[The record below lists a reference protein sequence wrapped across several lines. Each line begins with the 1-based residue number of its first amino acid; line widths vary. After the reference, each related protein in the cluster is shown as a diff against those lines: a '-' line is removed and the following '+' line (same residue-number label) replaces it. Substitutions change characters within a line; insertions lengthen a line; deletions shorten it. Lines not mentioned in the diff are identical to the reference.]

1 MTQTNLSTVQ
11 RQAGGTNGSSTAANA
26 AAIAERYAGFEYA
39 IQSDGLSSLAEKLWA
54 ERGGGS
60 SNAEGIAGA
69 ADPQSSTSSSV
80 SRRYTFHTAADG
92 GSGAGRPNNRGRSS
106 RGGSIVTSLAQVRQ
120 EVERSAG
127 AYQRGEKLPDRP
139 PPTPP
144 QVPPPPR
151 QPQQRPQ
158 PQQQQQQNAAAAP
171 DVAVSTAP
179 AAAGGGGGGH
189 TTSAAA
195 AIATS
200 DSSSRTAGATVT
212 SPRNPYSSGSSRS
225 GNNDNLG
232 GSGTEGNVRHKEDR
246 DRCRALLMGSS
257 SANGGAKS
265 NTGNDDG
272 VIEIG
277 DDDEYDT
284 GPIQFDYGNIGGS
297 GGSAG
302 AGGAGGGSAP
312 ATSGTTSSA
321 TFSSAPPPTFAP
333 STLNW
338 HTESANDGGNHGSGT
353 GGGNDAFDD
362 DMFASLDVDAI
373 VSQHQAKKQMHHQ
386 PAPSQQ
392 QQQQRYPNQ
401 GGGGGGGYQSQ
412 GYSTGSGGYNS
423 SGANP
428 YASASYEGAAS
439 NYGNVSNNYGGGG
452 SNNSSSY
459 GGGGGGFGDDFGA
472 AGHMSLYGGGSS
484 SNGGYQQNSGG
495 HGNDGYGDF
504 GGPSSGW
511 GNSAG
516 GDSYGGG
523 SSSWGGGGT
532 NHMSSAGGDES
543 APLCSGHGVPCRLL
557 TASTAQNSGR
567 QFYKCSLPEG
577 EQCDFFE
584 WADGMEGSLNP
595 AAAVQGAEIKDMHT
609 ESRRKFGHHSF
620 RVGQEGIIRNALQG
634 RDVFVLMPTG
644 GGKSLCY
651 QLPAWCAPGL
661 SVVVSPLLSLI
672 QDQVQSMTKLG
683 VESVFLSSAQD
694 WETQRSQVVARIRNV
709 TPHGGVKLLY
719 ITPEMLNR
727 SGMMK
732 GILSNLCKKKLIS
745 RFVVDEG
752 KYNCDCCGRIGRL
765 YGWNVPIFFHH

>member
-1 MTQTNLSTVQ
+1 M
-11 RQAGGTNGSSTAANA
+11 
-26 AAIAERYAGFEYA
+26 
-39 IQSDGLSSLAEKLWA
+39 
-54 ERGGGS
+54 GGS
-60 SNAEGIAGA
+60 SGSN
-69 ADPQSSTSSSV
+69 
-80 SRRYTFHTAADG
+80 G
-92 GSGAGRPNNRGRSS
+92 GSS
-106 RGGSIVTSLAQVRQ
+106 GG
-120 EVERSAG
+120 
-127 AYQRGEKLPDRP
+127 
-139 PPTPP
+139 
-144 QVPPPPR
+144 
-151 QPQQRPQ
+151 
-158 PQQQQQQNAAAAP
+158 
-171 DVAVSTAP
+171 
-179 AAAGGGGGGH
+179 
-189 TTSAAA
+189 
-195 AIATS
+195 
-200 DSSSRTAGATVT
+200 
-212 SPRNPYSSGSSRS
+212 
-225 GNNDNLG
+225 
-232 GSGTEGNVRHKEDR
+232 
-246 DRCRALLMGSS
+246 
-257 SANGGAKS
+257 GGAKS
-265 NTGNDDG
+265 NTGKDDG

-284 GPIQFDYGNIGGS
+284 GGPVQFDYGSIGGS
-297 GGSAG
+297 VGRGDV
-302 AGGAGGGSAP
+302 GGAGGGGSSAP
-312 ATSGTTSSA
+312 AASGKTTSSSS

-338 HTESANDGGNHGSGT
+338 HTESANDGSNHGSGT
-353 GGGNDAFDD
+353 GGGGSDAFDD

-392 QQQQRYPNQ
+392 QQQRYPNQ
-401 GGGGGGGYQSQ
+401 GGGSGGGGYQSQ
-412 GYSTGSGGYNS
+412 GYSAGGGGGYNGGS
-423 SGANP
+423 ANP

-439 NYGNVSNNYGGGG
+439 GYGNVGNNNMYGGG
-452 SNNSSSY
+452 SNNNSSY

-484 SNGGYQQNSGG
+484 SNGGYQQNGG
-495 HGNDGYGDF
+495 GYGNDGYGDF
-504 GGPSSGW
+504 GGSSSGW

-523 SSSWGGGGT
+523 SSSWGGGGGT
-532 NHMSSAGGDES
+532 NHMSSSGGDGS

-620 RVGQEGIIRNALQG
+620 RVGQEKIIHNALQG

-752 KYNCDCCGRIGRL
+752 KYNCDCFGGIGWRWSESISCRTHIAFL
-765 YGWNVPIFFHH
+765 ISF

>member
-11 RQAGGTNGSSTAANA
+11 RQAGSSNSSNTT
-26 AAIAERYAGFEYA
+26 AIAER
-39 IQSDGLSSLAEKLWA
+39 LWA
-54 ERGGGS
+54 ERSS
-60 SNAEGIAGA
+60 SNAAGTA
-69 ADPQSSTSSSV
+69 AAAAAAAGQQSSTGGSV

-92 GSGAGRPNNRGRSS
+92 GSVNRGRSS

-120 EVERSAG
+120 EVERTAG

-144 QVPPPPR
+144 QAPPPPPR
-151 QPQQRPQ
+151 QPQ
-158 PQQQQQQNAAAAP
+158 PQQQPRQNVAAAP
-171 DVAVSTAP
+171 DLAASTAP
-179 AAAGGGGGGH
+179 AATGGGGGQP
-189 TTSAAA
+189 TSAAA

-200 DSSSRTAGATVT
+200 NSSSTAGATVT
-212 SPRNPYSSGSSRS
+212 SPRNPYSSGSSNGS
-225 GNNDNLG
+225 NNNNKLG
-232 GSGTEGNVRHKEDR
+232 GSGAEGNVRHKEDR
-246 DRCRALLMGSS
+246 DRCRALLVGSS

-265 NTGNDDG
+265 NTSNDDG

-284 GPIQFDYGNIGGS
+284 GPIQFDYGSIGGS
-297 GGSAG
+297 GG
-302 AGGAGGGSAP
+302 GGDVGGGGGSAP
-312 ATSGTTSSA
+312 TTSGRTSSS
-321 TFSSAPPPTFAP
+321 TYPSAPPPTFAP

-353 GGGNDAFDD
+353 GGGNDTTFDD

-392 QQQQRYPNQ
+392 RYPNQ
-401 GGGGGGGYQSQ
+401 GGGGGGGGYQSQ
-412 GYSTGSGGYNS
+412 GYSADSGGHNGS
-423 SGANP
+423 SANP
-428 YASASYEGAAS
+428 YGSASYGYEGAAS
-439 NYGNVSNNYGGGG
+439 GYGNVTNNYGGG

-472 AGHMSLYGGGSS
+472 AGHMSLYGGGGGSES
-484 SNGGYQQNSGG
+484 SNNGGSYQQNGG
-495 HGNDGYGDF
+495 GYGNDGYGDF
-504 GGPSSGW
+504 GGSSSGW

-516 GDSYGGG
+516 CDSYGGG
-523 SSSWGGGGT
+523 PSSWGGGGT
-532 NHMSSAGGDES
+532 NHMSSIGGDGS

-752 KYNCDCCGRIGRL
+752 KYNCDYCGRIGRIC
-765 YGWNVPIFFHH
+765 GWSESFSFHAHIAFLISF